1 MGAVKTIFLIILYP
15 VAAVFLVFPHMLG
28 HLFHTRHELYFGLL
42 AAILCLVNG
51 YAGYMQL
58 WDGMD
63 AIIDFQL
70 LCLGGAVIFPLSFS
84 YNVSVPRTF
93 RGISSADADC
103 NSRPREKILID

>member
-15 VAAVFLVFPHMLG
+15 MAAVFLVFPHMLG

-42 AAILCLVNG
+42 AAILCLVSG

-70 LCLGGAVIFPLSFS
+70 LCLAGALYFPFHFLITSPFQELFEEFHQQMLTAI
-84 YNVSVPRTF
+84 VGP
-93 RGISSADADC
+93 
-103 NSRPREKILID
+103 EKRY